1 MLIALIQ
8 KVLHKTIKI
17 EHWKIF
23 LMGFIF
29 FVLSSFIVYLLEPN
43 EYKNPL
49 NGFWFVM
56 TTVSQVG
63 FGDYIPKTIW
73 GRLYT
78 VVLYLFGVGFFAIII
93 AKWVDLVNKY
103 EELKEQEIMGY
114 TGKDHMV
121 MINWSLKA
129 KETIEQLIKLHQKID
144 IVLIDQLNN
153 SPINDP
159 NIHFVKGSAA
169 KIDTLE
175 RANVLDAKSVCIFG
189 PDHSID
195 NIAADGKTLLI
206 ASTIKQL
213 ANKKKS
219 NLYIIAE
226 ILDEDHITNTDLNC
240 INEFIL
246 SNKPF
251 SYLMA
256 KTALQQQHNIVKP

>member
-1 MLIALIQ
+1 MLFALIK

-17 EHWKIF
+17 KHWKLL
-23 LMGFIF
+23 LMGVIF
-29 FVLSSFIVYLLEPN
+29 FILSSFIIYLLEPN
-43 EYKNPL
+43 EYKNPF

-63 FGDYIPKTIW
+63 FGDYIPKTIL
-73 GRLYT
+73 GKLYT
-78 VVLYLFGVGFFAIII
+78 VILYLFGVGFFAIII
-93 AKWVDLVNKY
+93 TKWVDLVNNY
-103 EELKEQEIMGY
+103 EESKEKEIMGY
-114 TGKDHMV
+114 SGKDHMV
-121 MINWSLKA
+121 LINWSQKA
-129 KETIEQLIKLHQKID
+129 KETIGELLNLHQNID

-159 NIHFVKGSAA
+159 NVHYVKGSAT
-169 KIDTLE
+169 KIDTLK
-175 RANVLDAKSVCIFG
+175 RANVLGAQSVCIFG
-189 PDHSID
+189 PDNIMD

-213 ANKKKS
+213 ANQKKS

-226 ILDEDHITNTDLNC
+226 ISDEDHITNTNLDC

-251 SYLMA
+251 SNLMA
-256 KTALQQQHNIVKP
+256 KTALHKQHDIVRT